1 MTDRVTLI
9 TAASRGMGAACARQL
24 AERGD
29 RLVLL
34 ARSPEVEELA
44 AGIGALAVRGSVDDP
59 DALRRLVETALTRH
73 GRIDAVVAN
82 TGHAAKGD
90 LLELTDREWHDG
102 FDLLL
107 MLAIRLSRLAVP
119 SMLERGA
126 GAFVNISSFSAI
138 EPALRFPVS
147 AVARAGLGAFAK
159 LFAQRFGAHGLRMNN
174 VLPGWIDTHP
184 VDAAEIERIPGG
196 RPGSADEVARV
207 VAFLASDDASYVNGE
222 SLLVDGGLV
231 RAI

>member
-1 MTDRVTLI
+1 
-9 TAASRGMGAACARQL
+9 MGAACARQL

-90 LLELTDREWHDG
+90 LLELTDREWHEG

-119 SMLERGA
+119 LPMAMR
-126 GAFVNISSFSAI
+126 FTPCFSTS
-138 EPALRFPVS
+138 L
-147 AVARAGLGAFAK
+147 
-159 LFAQRFGAHGLRMNN
+159 
-174 VLPGWIDTHP
+174 
-184 VDAAEIERIPGG
+184 
-196 RPGSADEVARV
+196 ARV
-207 VAFLASDDASYVNGE
+207 CREPSQSRLGSCG
-222 SLLVDGGLV
+222 
-231 RAI
+231 